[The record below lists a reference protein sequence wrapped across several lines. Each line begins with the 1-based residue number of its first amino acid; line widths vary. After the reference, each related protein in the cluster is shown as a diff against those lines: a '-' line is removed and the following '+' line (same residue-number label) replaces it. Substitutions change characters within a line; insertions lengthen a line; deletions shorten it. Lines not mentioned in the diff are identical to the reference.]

1 MTYRYLIM
9 QNIFY
14 VLWKFILYY
23 YYCALQ
29 TWNPSPPKIQP
40 KLLSE
45 LCTEY
50 IEKEKQKFLGTYEIL
65 STTDAN
71 TSIHPIFYQIDDYK
85 NATSLENNELE
96 IYWKRRILFENT
108 PRGNIIMHYDAYK
121 LGFAYYCDISIPY
134 SLLNAV
140 AMKYV
145 RIYKC
150 RDFFMDTHIT
160 PESKPSPFIVRPKD
174 DPTKESKDPSEK
186 TTIPKSRAFAKLKQY
201 NAVSSKIVEN
211 NTEVSST
218 SKNISNIMISMG
230 KISNFS
236 FIPKEKKQHLT
247 RPKKT
252 VSYNDYKREFN
263 EYINNK

>member
-1 MTYRYLIM
+1 M

-14 VLWKFILYY
+14 ILWKFILYY
-23 YYCALQ
+23 YFCALQ
-29 TWNPSPPKIQP
+29 AWNPPKIQQP
-40 KLLSE
+40 KLVSE
-45 LCTEY
+45 LCSDY
-50 IEKEKQKFLGTYEIL
+50 IEKEKQKFLATYETL
-65 STTDAN
+65 SNDDAN
-71 TSIHPIFYQIDDYK
+71 TSIHPIFYHPDDYK

-96 IYWKRRILFENT
+96 QYWKRRILFENT

-121 LGFAYYCDISIPY
+121 LGFSYYSDISGLPY

-160 PESKPSPFIVRPKD
+160 PESSPSPFIVSPKD
-174 DPTKESKDPSEK
+174 KQNPAEKPSEK
-186 TTIPKSRAFAKLKQY
+186 PEKITIQKSKAFAKLKQY
-201 NAVSSKIVEN
+201 NMVSSKIVEN
-211 NTEVSST
+211 NTDASNA
-218 SKNISNIMISMG
+218 SKNISNIMINMG

-236 FIPKEKKQHLT
+236 FIPKEKKQNLIT
-247 RPKKT
+247 PKKT

-263 EYINNK
+263 DFIKNK

>member
-1 MTYRYLIM
+1 M
-9 QNIFY
+9 
-14 VLWKFILYY
+14 
-23 YYCALQ
+23 Q
-29 TWNPSPPKIQP
+29 TWNPPKIHQP

-45 LCTEY
+45 LCTDY
-50 IEKEKQKFLGTYEIL
+50 IEKEKQKFLETY
-65 STTDAN
+65 SNHSNDDAN
-71 TSIHPIFYQIDDYK
+71 TSIHPIFYKTDDYK

-96 IYWKRRILFENT
+96 QYWKRRILFENT

-121 LGFAYYCDISIPY
+121 LGFAYYSDISGLPY

-160 PESKPSPFIVRPKD
+160 PESSPSPFIVSQKD
-174 DPTKESKDPSEK
+174 KQENQKEPFEKPSEK
-186 TTIPKSRAFAKLKQY
+186 TEKITIQKSKAFAKLKQY
-201 NAVSSKIVEN
+201 NTVSSKIVEN
-211 NTEVSST
+211 NTDASNA

-236 FIPKEKKQHLT
+236 FIPKEKKQHT
-247 RPKKT
+247 IPPKKK

-263 EYINNK
+263 DFIKNK